1 MWKWV
6 WEPPSKW
13 KGGRTTVLGGERSD
27 TLSAYMLKATEAKM
41 AVLATDKEAQYDE
54 MAKRL
59 LSEKIVLAH
68 ILANVVKEF
77 EGMKPEEIVPLI
89 EGEPYIG
96 IVPMEPG
103 LTNKKTG
110 ISRERIVGLNSEN
123 QEVNEGV
130 CRFDIVFYVRRTNGL
145 QKMIINIEA
154 QKSEAN
160 DYHLM
165 NRGLF
170 YCSRLI
176 SSQKGRDFEHT
187 NYDDINPVHSI
198 WIVMNCEKNCLT
210 HIHLAQED
218 LLGDGE
224 WGGATDALNLYMIG
238 IGKELPEKGEK
249 QELHRLLGTF
259 FSETMS
265 KEEKLDIIGNEY
277 GIPLEH
283 VLGKRK

>member
-103 LTNKKTG
+103 L
-110 ISRERIVGLNSEN
+110 
-123 QEVNEGV
+123 
-130 CRFDIVFYVRRTNGL
+130 
-145 QKMIINIEA
+145 
-154 QKSEAN
+154 
-160 DYHLM
+160 
-165 NRGLF
+165 F

-218 LLGDGE
+218 LLGDSE

-283 VLGKRK
+283 VLGKQFGK